1 MTTTAKNTANSDKS
15 EKKHP
20 LKNKPFYGIP
30 RNVALMPGI
39 TDRLFRLLT
48 ILCSAYGDDGHI
60 EFKIAT
66 LSQIMQK
73 GDRQTRDL
81 IKEAE
86 NKKFVT
92 TKETGRSLQFFLSDI
107 FFENGPK
114 VVQKSADQVG
124 GNPPISYKEQK
135 KGLKEKVV
143 AQIGGQTQV
152 QKPLAAAILLILKN
166 ENIEPNK
173 YILEAQNVFGESY
186 TIQLLKVALQKN
198 AKNPTGYIRKNLNH
212 GKKWE
217 SIEAL
222 IENNI
227 VIDKKE
233 QAIKEGLE
241 HEQKNSKI
249 VRATKSQIS
258 EFRIKNYI
266 PSKKDRI
273 KLTKTKFIPQTP
285 LELEKIKSK
294 FPALKKMYL
303 DSECKEK
310 CIRDIIEKM
319 TDNELCKYPSFIRFV
334 NKNNR

>member
-1 MTTTAKNTANSDKS
+1 MTTVAKNTANSDKS

-20 LKNKPFYGIP
+20 LKNIPFFGIP
-30 RNVALMPGI
+30 RHIAFRTDI
-39 TDRLFRLLT
+39 TDGLYRLLT
-48 ILCSAYGDDGHI
+48 ILYGSYGNDGKLV
-60 EFKIAT
+60 FKISTLALMMGAKNSAT
-66 LSQIMQK
+66 IKRHIKK
-73 GDRQTRDL
+73 GRELKLFKTGQ
-81 IKEAE
+81 
-86 NKKFVT
+86 
-92 TKETGRSLQFFLSDI
+92 TGRGISFELIIEKPIKDSSSLSPQI
-107 FFENGPK
+107 A
-114 VVQKSADQVG
+114 QKCA
-124 GNPPISYKEQK
+124 ISYKEQK

-143 AQIGGQTQV
+143 AQIGGQPQD

-303 DSECKEK
+303 DSECKEQ